1 MKRTHLK
8 ALASILLLLVFVFAV
23 NGQTEKTKINE
34 NYFGIVLGGTYSSIS
49 NYDADSRLGF
59 LGGLYWEWKFSE
71 KFSTMPSILWAERG
85 TKDLKLSYITIPLV
99 LKYSVTKKFA
109 IASGLGWDELITV
122 NSDDYEYRDIRTSD
136 WRIPVTLG
144 YNISDK
150 LAIGISYSFGLSDIT
165 PDDDLVLKN
174 NWGSISLAYIF
185 MKKEK

>member
-1 MKRTHLK
+1 MKGKNHY
-8 ALASILLLLVFVFAV
+8 ALVFILLMLLFAGVV

-49 NYDADSRLGF
+49 NYDSDSRLGF

-109 IASGLGWDELITV
+109 IATGLGWDELMTV
-122 NSDDYEYRDIRTSD
+122 NSEDYVYSDLRHSD

-150 LAIGISYSFGLSDIT
+150 LAIGISYSFGLTDIS
-165 PDDDLVLKN
+165 PDDNEKLRN
-174 NWGSISLAYIF
+174 NWGTISLAYIF
-185 MKKEK
+185 MKKVK